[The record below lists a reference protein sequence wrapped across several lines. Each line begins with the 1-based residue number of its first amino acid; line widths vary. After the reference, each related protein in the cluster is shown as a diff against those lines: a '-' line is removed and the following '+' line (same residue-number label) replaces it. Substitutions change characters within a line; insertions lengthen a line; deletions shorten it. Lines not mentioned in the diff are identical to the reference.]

1 MKGWK
6 RAVDVVL
13 ASAMLGLLAIPL
25 LLLAVAIKLADRG
38 PVLFRQER
46 IGRGGRPF
54 DVWKLRTMEVG
65 AAERGLGLTVS
76 AGDERITAVGRVLRG
91 WGLDEL
97 PQLINVLVGTM
108 SLVGPRP
115 TLRYQVERYDVHQ
128 RRRLEMK
135 PGLTSLAVVSGRN
148 ALSWPERIDLDVW
161 YVDHWSLGLDLRILV
176 RTVWHVLVL
185 RDGLYGPEGV
195 NDAFLLG
202 QERSSTEDRSEDG

>member
-1 MKGWK
+1 MKGGK

-54 DVWKLRTMEVG
+54 HVWKLRTMEVG
-65 AAERGLGLTVS
+65 ATERGLGLTV
-76 AGDERITAVGRVLRG
+76 AANDERITAVGRVLRS

-97 PQLINVLVGTM
+97 PQLINVLAGTM

-115 TLRYQVERYDVHQ
+115 TLRYQVDQYDVHQ

-195 NDAFLLG
+195 NDAFLRE
-202 QERSSTEDRSEDG
+202 QERSSTEDRSDDG